1 MIRSGGICM
10 SFIYN
15 YLMTTKNPSQ
25 SGGDE
30 LLDKGQRLMCLA
42 DTFAS
47 YGGIL
52 AKISQLLCLENQET
66 HVFADC
72 EPYASSETVLHF
84 KNQYEKHP
92 EKFGNISELDMN
104 VFKSGSV
111 GQVHRCKYNGK
122 DAIVKIQYVG
132 LKEQFDSDIR
142 ILDLVSSY
150 LFYFM
155 DLSSI
160 LLEIK
165 SKLYEELDFITEYEN
180 QQTFYELWKDHEYI
194 HVPKLI
200 PDVSSKTMIAMEFV
214 DGVVLGNF
222 ISTATQEER
231 NHIGKLLVEFVFTN
245 LFKHGLLYPDIH
257 FGNFIVKH
265 DDPSSSLPH
274 IFVTDFGCLSRL
286 SGKLISTLKHIL
298 RNIRNCDADSFFES
312 AKELGIVSEGI
323 TDESREYMYEYFKLQ
338 LEPLTVDTFRFTQEW
353 LTRAVYKKT
362 ELMKN
367 WILPP
372 ECIYLNKIPYGL
384 YHLLTSLELEGNFWE
399 MMQRLIED

>member
-1 MIRSGGICM
+1 
-10 SFIYN
+10 
-15 YLMTTKNPSQ
+15 
-25 SGGDE
+25 
-30 LLDKGQRLMCLA
+30 
-42 DTFAS
+42 
-47 YGGIL
+47 
-52 AKISQLLCLENQET
+52 
-66 HVFADC
+66 
-72 EPYASSETVLHF
+72 
-84 KNQYEKHP
+84 
-92 EKFGNISELDMN
+92 MN

-399 MMQRLIED
+399 MMLRLIEDDLQHP